1 MNATAIT
8 NMSAAERIAEIGTI
22 FASAIQRL
30 LAHGIQ
36 HNSTTKIAADP
47 LALTG
52 NVEPPCVGPVEDPA

>member
-1 MNATAIT
+1 MSATAIT
-8 NMSAAERIAEIGTI
+8 NMSAAERIAEIGTL

-47 LALTG
+47 LAATG
-52 NVEPPCVGPVEDPA
+52 NVEAPCVRPVEDPA